1 MVIFSPIY
9 MKLCRSMI
17 VALMLAVRLG
27 LFGCINK
34 DSLNLALTVIEWAV
48 ALETSKS
55 TIDLLAFLLLIV
67 IMKSSRVELFIYYAS
82 YISFNIGWNLRV
94 TIPLLLTD
102 SLEKLI
108 LISFD
113 V

>member
-34 DSLNLALTVIEWAV
+34 DSLNLALTVIE
-48 ALETSKS
+48 
-55 TIDLLAFLLLIV
+55 
-67 IMKSSRVELFIYYAS
+67 
-82 YISFNIGWNLRV
+82 
-94 TIPLLLTD
+94 
-102 SLEKLI
+102 
-108 LISFD
+108 
-113 V
+113 